1 MDKETIERIRNNP
14 DYQELVKKRSGFAW
28 KLSIAMLVV
37 YYAFILTIAFSPQ
50 TLGQRM
56 GDGVMTI
63 GIPIG
68 IFIILFA
75 FLLTGI
81 YTVRANGEFDA
92 LEKKVKEELKEE
104 IGV

>member
-50 TLGQRM
+50 TLGHRM

>member
-1 MDKETIERIRNNP
+1 MDKETIERIKRNP

-28 KLSIAMLVV
+28 KLAIAMLVV
-37 YYAFILTIAFSPQ
+37 YYAFILMIAFSPQ
-50 TLGQRM
+50 TLGYKI
-56 GDGVMTI
+56 GSGVMTV

-75 FLLTGI
+75 FMLTGI
-81 YTVRANGEFDA
+81 YTIRANSKFDA